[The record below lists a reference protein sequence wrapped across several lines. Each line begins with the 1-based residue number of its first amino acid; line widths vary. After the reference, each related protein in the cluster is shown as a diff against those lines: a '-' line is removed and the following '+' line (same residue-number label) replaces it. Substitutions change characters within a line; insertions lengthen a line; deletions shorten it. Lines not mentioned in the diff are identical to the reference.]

1 MATTI
6 SDSDKAGTTVDSE
19 VVSHWDDRTVR
30 LLGSEAVRRL
40 ARSRMLV
47 VGVGGVGGY
56 AAEMLARAGVGHLRL
71 IDADNVDITNVNRQL
86 IATLSVVG
94 QPKVTLLAERFRDI
108 NPEITV
114 EEVQEFV
121 TPDNVTVILEDHFDF
136 VLDAIDTIAPKV
148 ALLSH
153 CLRHNIPVISSMGA
167 GGRTDPTK
175 VSYADLWE
183 TREDGLARAVRQRLK
198 KAGLRRPL
206 KVVASSEA
214 PHTASLVEVGSAN
227 KRTSYGTLAT
237 IPALF
242 GIFMA
247 NYAIMHTAH

>member
-1 MATTI
+1 MTNAAEEAA
-6 SDSDKAGTTVDSE
+6 SLR
-19 VVSHWDDRTVR
+19 WDDRTVR
-30 LLGSEAVRRL
+30 LLGSEAVGRL
-40 ARSRMLV
+40 ANARMLV

-56 AAEMLARAGVGHLRL
+56 AAEMLVRAGVGHLCL

-86 IATLSVVG
+86 IATLPVVG
-94 QPKVTLLAERFRDI
+94 QPKVNLLAERFRNI
-108 NPEITV
+108 NPKITV
-114 EEVQEFV
+114 EALQEFV
-121 TPDNVTVILEDHFDF
+121 TPDNVNIILDSGFDF
-136 VLDAIDTIAPKV
+136 VLDAIDTVAPKV

-175 VSYADLWE
+175 VGYADLWE
-183 TREDGLARAVRQRLK
+183 TREDGLARAVRQRLR
-198 KAGLRRPL
+198 KAGLRRSL
-206 KVVASSEA
+206 KVVASSEV
-214 PHTASLVEVGSAN
+214 PHTASLVEVNTAN

-247 NYAIMHTAH
+247 NYAIMRTAH